1 MSDPLD
7 LVTLGTHGGT
17 AAGTGLLVTWVSR
30 FFASKEQQQIAT
42 QLALLAQKL
51 DSLSVSVD
59 KHADLGERVGMVE
72 ASAKRS
78 HERLDKIEDRLEE
91 PRRRR

>member
-1 MSDPLD
+1 MSLS
-7 LVTLGTHGGT
+7 THGGVGIG
-17 AAGTGLLVTWVSR
+17 AAALTTWLGR

-42 QLALLAQKL
+42 QLALLSQKM
-51 DSLSVSVD
+51 DALSVAVE

-72 ASAKRS
+72 ASAKRA
-78 HERLDKIEDRLEE
+78 HERLDKLEDKLEE